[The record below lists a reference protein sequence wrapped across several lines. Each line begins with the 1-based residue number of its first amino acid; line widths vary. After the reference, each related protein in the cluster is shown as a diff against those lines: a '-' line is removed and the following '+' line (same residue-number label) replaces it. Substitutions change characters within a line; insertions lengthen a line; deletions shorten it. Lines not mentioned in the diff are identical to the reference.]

1 MAFERLLWQRPDSH
15 LQEEAIAAASQSDI
29 IILCM
34 GLSPLLEGEEMNVD
48 LEGFYK
54 GDRTTL
60 DLPAPQLALM
70 KELKKLNKPM
80 ILVLMNGSAVSVNWE
95 KENMNAI
102 LEAWYPGQEGG
113 NAIADILFGDYN
125 PGG

>member
-1 MAFERLLWQRPDSH
+1 
-15 LQEEAIAAASQSDI
+15 
-29 IILCM
+29 
-34 GLSPLLEGEEMNVD
+34 MNVD

-80 ILVLMNGSAVSVNWE
+80 VLVLMNGSAVSVNWE

-113 NAIADILFGDYN
+113 NAIADILFGDYT
-125 PGG
+125 PGGKLPVTFYKSVNDLPDFENYSMKGHTYRYFEKETLWNFGYGLS